1 MKLSVSDNGPGIAEQ
16 DQPKLFQKFSQLA
29 LEKNRRGLGL
39 GLFIAK
45 WIVESHGGR
54 LWVTSEAG
62 KGSTFSFVLP
72 ITARQSH
79 TPD

>member
-1 MKLSVSDNGPGIAEQ
+1 MELSVSDNGPGIAEQ
-16 DQPKLFQKFSQLA
+16 NQPKLFQNFSQLA

-54 LWVTSEAG
+54 LWVT
-62 KGSTFSFVLP
+62 
-72 ITARQSH
+72 
-79 TPD
+79 